1 MIARLK
7 GVLIS
12 RQPDQVI
19 VDVGGVGYRVF
30 VSLTSFYELPQ
41 PGQEVELFIHTVVR
55 EDAINLYGFFTGE
68 EKATFILLTS
78 VSKVGPK
85 LALSILSGIT
95 SAELWQ
101 AVQTKDTGRLVN
113 IPGIGKKTAARLLLE
128 LEGKLPQAAE
138 QIAPLAKEAP
148 LSALE
153 DALSALTNLG
163 YPENQAQKMVD
174 KAAKSLEGPATV
186 EDLLRKALKGAV

>member
-1 MIARLK
+1 
-7 GVLIS
+7 
-12 RQPDQVI
+12 
-19 VDVGGVGYRVF
+19 
-30 VSLTSFYELPQ
+30 
-41 PGQEVELFIHTVVR
+41 VVR
-55 EDAINLYGFFTGE
+55 EDAINLYGFITGE

>member
-12 RQPDQVI
+12 RHPDQVI

-30 VSLTSFYELPQ
+30 LSLTSFYELPQ
-41 PGQEVELFIHTVVR
+41 PGQEVELNIHTVVR
-55 EDAINLYGFFTGE
+55 EDAIHLYGFTTGE
-68 EKATFILLTS
+68 EKSTFALLTS

-101 AVQTKDTGRLVN
+101 AVQTKNTGRLVN

-138 QIAPLAKEAP
+138 QIAPLAAEAP

-174 KAAKSLEGPATV
+174 KAAQALDGPATV
-186 EDLLRKALKGAV
+186 EDLLRKALKGAG